1 MTDNELGA
9 TVFVIILVGFYGFLV
24 IGGLICW
31 KIEVYKQKKYKKL
44 YPEVFNLIDK
54 LNKLQDEFCK
64 WHNKNIT
71 PLRNELEY
79 RLNQLKYLPK
89 NKLKEEEKE
98 LEELKEKLYQLEI
111 KHKEQYEEEKKIRE
125 QIKTQASK
133 DEKFKKYMTN
143 LGWFREE

>member
-1 MTDNELGA
+1 MADNELGA
-9 TVFVIILVGFYGFLV
+9 TVFGIILVGFIGFLF
-24 IGGLICW
+24 IGGLIYSF
-31 KIEVYKQKKYKKL
+31 IEKHKEKKYEKL
-44 YPEVFNLIDK
+44 YPEVFDLIHK

-64 WHNKNIT
+64 WYNKNIT

-98 LEELKEKLYQLEI
+98 LEELKEELYQLEI
-111 KHKEQYEEEKKIRE
+111 KHKEQYEEENKIRE

-133 DEKFKKYMTN
+133 NEKFKKYMTN